1 MEGLMNLAQQILERL
16 QSLPPDQQKEVLHF
30 ADSLR
35 SRAASG
41 PRRKLRGLWADLG
54 ASISEEDVAEA
65 RRELWK
71 DFPREDL

>member
-1 MEGLMNLAQQILERL
+1 MSLAQQILERL

-35 SRAASG
+35 SRLAGG
-41 PRRKLRGLWADLG
+41 PRRKLKGLWADLG
-54 ASISEEDVAEA
+54 VSVSEDDIAQA

-71 DFPREDL
+71 DFPRGDL